1 MKTAI
6 LLALQS
12 GARVTLSAAGHGNT
26 PVVLLN
32 GEPVIAD
39 GDNVTE
45 MIFTLALVGG
55 GPVAAAWGV
64 KLSIEF

>member
-12 GARVTLSAAGHGNT
+12 GARVTLSAPGYGNHPIT
-26 PVVLLN
+26 LWN
-32 GEPVIAD
+32 GEVTLAD
-39 GDNVTE
+39 GCKETE
-45 MIFTLALVGG
+45 PLFAIAMEG

-64 KLSIEF
+64 KFSIEF